1 MPATPG
7 SANAS
12 AATMPGNFPDHI
24 RGPMAIVTWVPDTS
38 NAADTTTAAQSAP
51 QTAVD
56 AIIAARRI
64 TRPDTSIGHGMSGSA
79 RSERATFLRIVVTKR
94 RERRLDRRRLGTI
107 FLMAGQTGHHHV
119 EQLGIDKRQRIA

>member
-1 MPATPG
+1 MPG

-12 AATMPGNFPDHI
+12 AAIIPGSDPDHTSD
-24 RGPMAIVTWVPDTS
+24 PKVAVTRAPDAS
-38 NAADTTTAAQSAP
+38 SAAETTTTA
-51 QTAVD
+51 QTTLQTTD
-56 AIIAARRI
+56 I
-64 TRPDTSIGHGMSGSA
+64 
-79 RSERATFLRIVVTKR
+79 LRIVVTKR

>member
-1 MPATPG
+1 MPG

-12 AATMPGNFPDHI
+12 AAIIPGSDPDHTSD
-24 RGPMAIVTWVPDTS
+24 PKVAVTRAPDAS
-38 NAADTTTAAQSAP
+38 SAAETTTTDDRRADHQRA
-51 QTAVD
+51 TNR
-56 AIIAARRI
+56 AARRI
-64 TRPDTSIGHGMSGSA
+64 HGA
-79 RSERATFLRIVVTKR
+79 RRERLAAKRTTDILRIVVTKR